1 MRKDLKIGL
10 AGIVALFILIFG
22 INYLKGINMLKV
34 ERYYLVDFTD
44 INGLSV
50 SSPVFANGLQVGLVH
65 DIHYDYNNPGHVIV
79 GVQMDENMR
88 IPSGSHGEIVTEM
101 LGTVKMNI
109 IFNLESK
116 TFLAEGDTIEGY
128 ANLGIMG
135 AAEKELLP
143 MLTSMMPKLDSILS
157 SLNTLLADPA
167 LTNTL
172 HNADQLTASLSQTS
186 RQLNQLMTD
195 DVPKLAG
202 NMTAL
207 SQNML
212 QISENLKGVDYAETI
227 RKIDATLANVESL
240 TTKLNADDNSIGRL
254 FNDPQLYDNLSAT
267 AANAASLLDDLQQHP
282 KRYVHFSLFGK
293 KDK

>member
-1 MRKDLKIGL
+1 MRKDLKIGI
-10 AGIVALFILIFG
+10 AGIAALFILIFG

-65 DIHYDYNNPGHVIV
+65 DIKYDYNNPGHVIV

-116 TFLAEGDTIEGY
+116 TFLAEGDTIEGV

-143 MLTSMMPKLDSILS
+143 MLTSMMPKLDSIMA

-167 LTNTL
+167 LTNML
-172 HNADQLTASLSQTS
+172 HNTEQLTASLSQTS
-186 RQLNQLMTD
+186 RQLNRLMTD

-240 TTKLNADDNSIGRL
+240 TAKLNADDNTLGRL
-254 FNDPQLYDNLSAT
+254 FNDPQLYDNLSST